1 MTGADWLTYVK
12 DAFKRTDK
20 DDEIYASTYDAIQF
34 LVQKYPFED
43 YKVANYEFSLTGP
56 TSSVAIPTNML
67 YDNGRITCQESSDTW
82 PLEKINRDRFT
93 AVYGQD
99 NADDDGVP
107 KAYNIYGGT
116 IYIGPV
122 LDSQTY
128 TFQLDYSLNYN
139 TEVTAI
145 TTVVPFTQINRN
157 MLRQFVLYFLYLDLD
172 EPEMASEKLQIATAL
187 LDQITENEDKLV
199 EGVTTIN
206 YRDI

>member
-1 MTGADWLTYVK
+1 M
-12 DAFKRTDK
+12 
-20 DDEIYASTYDAIQF
+20 
-34 LVQKYPFED
+34 
-43 YKVANYEFSLTGP
+43 
-56 TSSVAIPTNML
+56 
-67 YDNGRITCQESSDTW
+67 
-82 PLEKINRDRFT
+82 
-93 AVYGQD
+93 
-99 NADDDGVP
+99 
-107 KAYNIYGGT
+107 
-116 IYIGPV
+116 
-122 LDSQTY
+122 
-128 TFQLDYSLNYN
+128 NYN